1 MPIPTQT
8 LAAIQAAGAAVFAAD
23 DQLKSVAQTY
33 ADRVNAAMQANPFD
47 LANDSMFEDWKS
59 VARLSQALARIESEL
74 KQVYELVSNLNQDSK
89 PMGLARLKALA
100 GPSSGPRARA
110 TEQPDLI
117 QALDATD
124 VRVKKAP
131 RRNKMAPVL
140 AGNAAKLLAQLEQ
153 VLTAQDF
160 VKLNRS
166 RLALTA
172 GLPKGSVNAAMRK
185 LLAEGRLIKNATGAL
200 KLL

>member
-8 LAAIQAAGAAVFAAD
+8 LAAIQAAGAAVFVAD

-33 ADRVNAAMQANPFD
+33 ADRVNTAMQANPFD
-47 LANDSMFEDWKS
+47 LANDSLFEDWKS

-74 KQVYELVSNLNQDSK
+74 KQVYELASSLNKDSK
-89 PMGLARLKALA
+89 PMGLGRLQALA
-100 GPSSGPRARA
+100 GPSGPRARA
-110 TEQPDLI
+110 TEHPDLI

-131 RRNKMAPVL
+131 RRSKRAPVL
-140 AGNAAKLLAQLEQ
+140 AGNAAKLLSQLQQ

-166 RLALTA
+166 RLALSA
-172 GLPKGSVNAAMRK
+172 GLPKGSINAAIRK
-185 LLAEGRLIKNATGAL
+185 LLAEGRLLQNAMGAL
-200 KLL
+200 KLV